1 MFKEYQVVKATKDI
15 TSNVKE
21 GCVGTI
27 VYIHQYPN
35 EAYEVEFVDENN
47 DTIDS
52 LSVNAKDIKIL
63 KETTYEELMGDN
75 NEVD

>member
-1 MFKEYQVVKATKDI
+1 MFKEYLVVKATKDI

-27 VYIHQYPN
+27 VYIHRYPD

-47 DTIDS
+47 DTIDL
-52 LSVNAKDIKIL
+52 LSVNAKDIKL
-63 KETTYEELMGDN
+63 FE
-75 NEVD
+75 